1 MAVWIRARLVKRSQ
15 RNPRGRTYAVLYRR
29 GGRMYAVQSAGTFK
43 TEKEARTRRDLVAGW
58 IAQGLEPKA
67 EIAKLKKEKTRRTL
81 AEWSALWLASR
92 VDLSPGARETYRRRL
107 NAINPSLGKVD
118 PFDYTTADA
127 QEWIAAQSHL
137 SPVTVSHYVRAIR
150 LIFDYAKVLENPWR
164 DRSVKLPRQAQEE
177 VSPPASE
184 HVIAIIERVPVKA
197 VLPLAV
203 LEQDG
208 LRVGELLSLTFGD
221 FDESGRRLRLRRE
234 RTKTSRP
241 RWIPLPGW
249 LAEAIARS
257 CPREDRTPD
266 RRIFQGVTDHS
277 LRRWMR
283 TACRDAGIPNY
294 HPHDLRHRR
303 VSLLLGR
310 GIPVLNVQELV
321 GHSSASMTLDKYGHV
336 MPLEE
341 IPIETWL
348 GLIARAEWR
357 PGADPVVTEKLRKA
371 AKPHEH

>member
-1 MAVWIRARLVKRSQ
+1 
-15 RNPRGRTYAVLYRR
+15 
-29 GGRMYAVQSAGTFK
+29 MYAVQSAGTFK
-43 TEKEARTRRDLVAGW
+43 TEKEARARRDLVAGW
-58 IAQGLEPKA
+58 IAHGLDPKA
-67 EIAKLKKEKTRRTL
+67 EIAKLKKEETRRTL

-92 VDLSPGARETYRRRL
+92 VDLSSGAHEAYRRQL
-107 NAINPSLGKVD
+107 KAIVPTLAAVD
-118 PFDYTTADA
+118 PLTFTPADA
-127 QEWIAAQSHL
+127 QEWIVSRELA
-137 SPVTVSHYVRAIR
+137 PKTVASYVSTIR
-150 LIFDYAKVLENPWR
+150 LVFDYIGMPENPWR

-177 VSPPASE
+177 VSPPTSE
-184 HVIAIIERVPVKA
+184 HVITILERVPAKA

-208 LRVGELLSLTFGD
+208 LRVGELLSLAFAD

-241 RWIPLPGW
+241 RWIPLPEW

-303 VSLLLGR
+303 ISLWHGQ
-310 GIPVLNVQELV
+310 GIPVKEVSTRV
-321 GHSSASMTLDKYGHV
+321 GHAHASMTLDVYSHV

-341 IPIETWL
+341 IPLATWL
-348 GLIARAEWR
+348 GLIARAERR
-357 PGADPVVTEKLRKA
+357 PGADPVVTETLRKA